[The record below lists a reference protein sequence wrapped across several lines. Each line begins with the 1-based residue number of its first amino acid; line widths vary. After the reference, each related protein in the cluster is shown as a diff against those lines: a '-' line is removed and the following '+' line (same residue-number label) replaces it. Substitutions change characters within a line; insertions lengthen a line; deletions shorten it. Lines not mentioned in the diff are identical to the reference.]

1 MTVGFE
7 VFVQL
12 VIAAMTDASVPQLEL
27 RTVQL
32 DLDRGGLDLA
42 TATRAAPGAGACAPS
57 PPRHLLGGRV
67 AGRKGL
73 RDRVVVVSVLDA
85 KV

>member
-12 VIAAMTDASVPQLEL
+12 VIAAMTTLPCPSSNCVPSSSTSTEAGS
-27 RTVQL
+27 TS
-32 DLDRGGLDLA
+32 A
-42 TATRAAPGAGACAPS
+42 TATRAGSGSGACAPS
-57 PPRHLLGGRV
+57 PPGTCSVVGSL
-67 AGRKGL
+67 AGK
-73 RDRVVVVSVLDA
+73 VSATALSWFPYSTP